1 MPRRLGRG
9 SPNAQQTH
17 HSGKAGG
24 HQAANLDLSTPT
36 GAASH
41 APVADVMAT

>member
-9 SPNAQQTH
+9 SRYAQQTH

-24 HQAANLDLSTPT
+24 HQAADLDLSNPT

-41 APVADVMAT
+41 APVADVTAT